1 MPEGHPDAVDGAVRR
16 PPVPRQPHRVAP
28 QAASTAPASPAAA
41 VSRRDR
47 RVLIAALLLTGLSM
61 RTAVTTVGAT
71 LADIE
76 RGLHTNSGVAGVI
89 TTLPALCFAVLGA
102 LAPRLA
108 SRSGP
113 HRLLVLA
120 LTAMTIGVVT
130 RAFVSSV
137 FAFLV
142 LSVLSLAGAA
152 IANVLMP
159 TEVKTHF
166 PDRIGA
172 MTALY
177 TTAMAVGT
185 TAGAGLTV
193 PIGSLAPGPDSWRV
207 GIGSWALLSALAV
220 VPWLAIAPREDRSGS
235 AARRTPFGALV
246 RSRTAWMVTLF
257 FAFQSTQAY
266 IAFGWFERF
275 LTEHHISDST
285 AGWMVAL
292 MSAMAIPASMIAPTV
307 PQRHHR
313 LLVVIL
319 GAAFAGAYA
328 GMNAAPALSWLWMVL
343 AGIGGGMFPLSL
355 TLMGY
360 RTATPTTTASLS
372 AFAQG
377 IGYSIAACGP
387 VLFGALRGATGGWA
401 ASFTV
406 LWVAVIAA
414 TIAGWLAS
422 APRTVDEDM
431 QRMGTRHREDVSA
444 RAT

>member
-1 MPEGHPDAVDGAVRR
+1 VDAG
-16 PPVPRQPHRVAP
+16 
-28 QAASTAPASPAAA
+28 
-41 VSRRDR
+41 SRRERRNSHDR
-47 RVLIAALLLTGLSM
+47 RERRILIAALLLTGLSM

-71 LADIE
+71 LTDIE
-76 RGLHTNSGVAGVI
+76 RGLHTNSGVAGLI
-89 TTLPALCFAVLGA
+89 TTLPTLCFAALGA

-120 LTAMTIGVVT
+120 LAAMTIGVVS
-130 RAFVSSV
+130 RALVSSV
-137 FAFLV
+137 WAFLV
-142 LSVLSLAGAA
+142 LSVLSLSGAA
-152 IANVLMP
+152 VANVLMP
-159 TEVKTHF
+159 TEVKAHF
-166 PDRIGA
+166 PERIGA

-193 PIGSLAPGPDSWRV
+193 PIGSLASGPDSWRV
-207 GIGSWALLSALAV
+207 AIGSWAILSALAV
-220 VPWLAIAPREDRSGS
+220 VPWLSAAPRESRSTTT
-235 AARRTPFGALV
+235 AQRTPFRALV

-275 LTEHHISDST
+275 LTEHRISGST

-313 LLVVIL
+313 LLVLIL
-319 GAAFAGAYA
+319 GTAYASAYA
-328 GMNAAPALSWLWMVL
+328 GMMAAPGASWFWMVL

-360 RTATPTTTASLS
+360 RTASATTTASLS

-377 IGYSIAACGP
+377 IGYVIAASGP
-387 VLFGALRGATGGWA
+387 VLFGVLRGATGGWA

-406 LWVAVIAA
+406 LWVAVLTA

-422 APRTVDEDM
+422 KPRTVDD
-431 QRMGTRHREDVSA
+431 DVRRLTARRPEKASA
-444 RAT
+444 QLS